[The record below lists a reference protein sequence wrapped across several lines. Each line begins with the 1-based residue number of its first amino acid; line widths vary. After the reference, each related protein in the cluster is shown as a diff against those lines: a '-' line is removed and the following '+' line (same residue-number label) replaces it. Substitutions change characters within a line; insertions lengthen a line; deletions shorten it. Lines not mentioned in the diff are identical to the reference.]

1 MFVKSTRFKQV
12 CQLLLSLIVAKNLAQ
27 LSSAKKQNKN
37 QNRFRHVRNILPLF
51 SCVFFYGF
59 WLANWIV
66 CACMLW
72 LAIVITSVLL
82 CSFKLKASGDNNE
95 SCLRSPSYFDSNY
108 IPVKPVYLEL
118 SKVLALFRKLSYQR
132 RVVVGSRGSYTIDQ
146 FWPKCPR
153 TLKLLLTLA
162 SHTNTW
168 PSFDPVTNICPLQS

>member
-1 MFVKSTRFKQV
+1 MFSPYCAIFKSCDWLKISRSSLQPRSKIKTKTDFDM
-12 CQLLLSLIVAKNLAQ
+12 CPTFYLSFLV
-27 LSSAKKQNKN
+27 
-37 QNRFRHVRNILPLF
+37 F
-51 SCVFFYGF
+51 FFYGF

-168 PSFDPVTNICPLQS
+168 PSLDPVTNICPLQS